1 MKAAIITISLSIVL
15 FFSVASVSGEGNL
28 PGPGEALMAFYND
41 CIEHKISC
49 CDGKS
54 HMWDSRSENL
64 RRQARLS
71 ILKASFYSANKE
83 KLVHEMLVR
92 GIEAKPYKVSHYL
105 NKRFYESLN
114 AAYPP
119 PITLSLI
126 TSAQ

>member
-1 MKAAIITISLSIVL
+1 MKAAIITICLSIVL
-15 FFSVASVSGEGNL
+15 FFSATSVSGEGNL
-28 PGPGEALMAFYND
+28 PGPGEALIAYYND

-49 CDGKS
+49 CDRKS
-54 HMWDSRSENL
+54 LMWDSRSENL

-92 GIEAKPYKVSHYL
+92 GIEAKPYKVSRYL

-119 PITLSLI
+119 PITLSL
-126 TSAQ
+126 TSSK